1 MAKLK
6 IGICGWGNVA
16 TGLYEQLVNGDEIY
30 ADWEI
35 CCIGARR
42 DNPKCNPGSTKILRD
57 IFEVVEEDI
66 DVLVELIGGVE
77 TAKDLIT
84 RALCSG
90 KHVVTANK
98 AVIFEHGEELINLAK
113 KNDVELLFE
122 SAVCAGTPA
131 IKMLSNDLTANK
143 ISKVTGMLN
152 GTTNF
157 ILSNMEEG
165 ASYESV
171 LQEAQEKGYAEP
183 DPSLDVNGTDAA
195 HKIGILAALA
205 FNSGLPAKGF
215 YVEGIENIQSQ
226 DFTYANEFHLTV
238 KHLAVAKLNDEGIE
252 LRSHPVMLSKNSSLA
267 GLKGVRNGIQ
277 FDTNLL
283 GEFHVAGSGAGRES
297 TASGLISDI
306 FALSRSN
313 ESSPIRYPDFS
324 KKPNLLNFSDLIFK
338 YYVYLEVKDEP
349 GVLALISKI
358 FADQG
363 ISFDKVIQKDQ
374 ADDGNVPVVIFTN
387 PIIENEMQTALK
399 SLENHP
405 VISNSKIIRIEDL

>member
-1 MAKLK
+1 MTKLK

-35 CCIGARR
+35 SCIGARR
-42 DNPKCNPGSTKILRD
+42 DNSKCNPGSTKILRD
-57 IFEVVEEDI
+57 IFDVVEEDI
-66 DVLVELIGGVE
+66 DILVELIGGVRV
-77 TAKDLIT
+77 AKELIT
-84 RALCSG
+84 KALNSG
-90 KHVVTANK
+90 KHVITANK

-113 KNDVELLFE
+113 KNNVELLFE
-122 SAVCAGTPA
+122 SAVCAGTPV
-131 IKMLSNDLTANK
+131 IKMLSNDLAANE
-143 ISKVTGMLN
+143 ISKVAGMLN

-205 FNSGLPAKGF
+205 FNSGLPAPSF
-215 YVEGIENIQSQ
+215 HVEGIENIQSQ
-226 DFTYANEFHLTV
+226 DFAYANEFHLTV
-238 KHLAVAKLNDEGIE
+238 KHLAVAKLSDEGIE

-267 GLKGVRNGIQ
+267 GLMGVRNGIQ

-306 FALSRSN
+306 FALSKSN
-313 ESSPIRYPDFS
+313 GSSPMRYPDFS
-324 KKPNLLNFSDLIFK
+324 KKPNLLNFDDLIFK

-374 ADDGNVPVVIFTN
+374 LDNGNVPVVIFTD
-387 PIIENEMQTALK
+387 PIIENEMQTVMK

>member
-42 DNPKCNPGSTKILRD
+42 DNPKCNPGSTKFLRD

-84 RALCSG
+84 RALSSG

-113 KNDVELLFE
+113 KNNVELLFE

-131 IKMLSNDLTANK
+131 IKMFSNDLTANK
-143 ISKVTGMLN
+143 ISKVAGMLN

-205 FNSGLPAKGF
+205 FNSGLPTSSF
-215 YVEGIENIQSQ
+215 YVEGIEDIQSQ
-226 DFTYANEFHLTV
+226 DFTYANDFHLTV

-252 LRSHPVMLSKNSSLA
+252 LRSHPVMLSKDSSLA

-313 ESSPIRYPDFS
+313 GSSPMRYPDFS
-324 KKPNLLNFSDLIFK
+324 KKPNLLNFDDLVFK

-358 FADQG
+358 FADQSIG
-363 ISFDKVIQKDQ
+363 FDKVIQKDQ
-374 ADDGNVPVVIFTN
+374 LGNGNVPVVIFTD
-387 PIIENEMQTALK
+387 PIVENEMQTALK
-399 SLENHP
+399 DLKNNP
-405 VISNSKIIRIEDL
+405 VILSSKIIRIEDL

>member
-1 MAKLK
+1 MTKLK

-84 RALCSG
+84 RALSSG

-113 KNDVELLFE
+113 KNNVELLFE

-131 IKMLSNDLTANK
+131 IKMFSNDLTANK
-143 ISKVTGMLN
+143 ISKVAGMLN

-205 FNSGLPAKGF
+205 FNSGLPTSSF
-215 YVEGIENIQSQ
+215 YVEGIEDIQSQ
-226 DFTYANEFHLTV
+226 DFTYANDFHLTV

-252 LRSHPVMLSKNSSLA
+252 LRSHPVMLSKDSSLA

-313 ESSPIRYPDFS
+313 GSSPMRYPDFS
-324 KKPNLLNFSDLIFK
+324 KKPNLLNFDDLVFK

-358 FADQG
+358 FADQSIG
-363 ISFDKVIQKDQ
+363 FDKVIQKDQ
-374 ADDGNVPVVIFTN
+374 LGNGNVPVVIFTD
-387 PIIENEMQTALK
+387 PIVENEMQTALQDLK
-399 SLENHP
+399 NNP
-405 VISNSKIIRIEDL
+405 VILSSKIIRIEDL

>member
-84 RALCSG
+84 RALSSG

-113 KNDVELLFE
+113 KNNVELLFE

-131 IKMLSNDLTANK
+131 IKMFSNDLTANK
-143 ISKVTGMLN
+143 ISKVAGMLN

-205 FNSGLPAKGF
+205 FNSGLPVPSF
-215 YVEGIENIQSQ
+215 YVEGIEEIQSQ
-226 DFTYANEFHLTV
+226 DFTYANDFHLTV

-252 LRSHPVMLSKNSSLA
+252 LRSHPVMLSKDSSLA

-313 ESSPIRYPDFS
+313 GSSPMRYPDFS
-324 KKPNLLNFSDLIFK
+324 KKPNLLNFDDLVFK

-358 FADQG
+358 FADQSIG
-363 ISFDKVIQKDQ
+363 FDKVIQKDQ
-374 ADDGNVPVVIFTN
+374 LGNGNVPVVIFTD
-387 PIIENEMQTALK
+387 PIVENEMQTALK
-399 SLENHP
+399 DLKNNP
-405 VISNSKIIRIEDL
+405 VILSSKIIRIEDL

>member
-16 TGLYEQLVNGDEIY
+16 TGLYEQLVNGNEIY
-30 ADWEI
+30 SDWEI

-42 DNPKCNPGSTKILRD
+42 DNPKCNPGSIKILRD
-57 IFEVVEEDI
+57 IFDVVHEDI
-66 DVLVELIGGVE
+66 DVVVELIGGVE
-77 TAKDLIT
+77 TAKDLIAQ
-84 RALCSG
+84 ALESG

-113 KNDVELLFE
+113 KNNVELLFE
-122 SAVCAGTPA
+122 SAVCAGTPT
-131 IKMLSNDLTANK
+131 IKMLSNDLTANR
-143 ISKVTGMLN
+143 ITKVAGMLN

-165 ASYESV
+165 ASYDSV
-171 LQEAQEKGYAEP
+171 LKEAQEKGYAEP

-205 FNSGLPAKGF
+205 FNSGLPVSGI
-215 YVEGIENIQSQ
+215 YIEGIENIQLQ

-238 KHLAVAKLNDEGIE
+238 KHLAVAKLNDKGVE

-297 TASGLISDI
+297 TASGLISDL
-306 FALSRSN
+306 FALSKFN
-313 ESSPIRYPDFS
+313 GSSPMCYPDFS
-324 KKPNLLNFSDLIFK
+324 KKPNLLNFADLIFK

-374 ADDGNVPVVIFTN
+374 LDNGNVPVVIFTD

-399 SLENHP
+399 GLENYP

>member
-16 TGLYEQLVNGDEIY
+16 TGLYEQLVNGNEIY
-30 ADWEI
+30 SDWEI

-57 IFEVVEEDI
+57 IFDVVQEDI
-66 DVLVELIGGVE
+66 DVVVELIGGVE
-77 TAKDLIT
+77 TAKDLIAQ
-84 RALCSG
+84 ALKSG

-113 KNDVELLFE
+113 KNNVELLFE
-122 SAVCAGTPA
+122 SAVCAGTPT
-131 IKMLSNDLTANK
+131 IKMLSNDLTANR
-143 ISKVTGMLN
+143 ISKIAGMLN

-205 FNSGLPAKGF
+205 FNSGLPVSGF
-215 YVEGIENIQSQ
+215 YVEGIENIQLQ

-238 KHLAVAKLNDEGIE
+238 KHLAVAKLNDKGIE

-297 TASGLISDI
+297 TASGLISDL
-306 FALSRSN
+306 FVLSKFN
-313 ESSPIRYPDFS
+313 GSSPMHYPDFF
-324 KKPNLLNFSDLIFK
+324 KKPKLLNFGDLIFK

-374 ADDGNVPVVIFTN
+374 LDDGNVPVVIFTD

-405 VISNSKIIRIEDL
+405 VISHSKIIRIEDL

>member
-84 RALCSG
+84 RALSSG

-113 KNDVELLFE
+113 KNNVELLFE

-131 IKMLSNDLTANK
+131 IKMFSNDLTANK
-143 ISKVTGMLN
+143 ISKVAGMLN

-205 FNSGLPAKGF
+205 FNSGLPTPSF
-215 YVEGIENIQSQ
+215 YVEGIEDIQSQ
-226 DFTYANEFHLTV
+226 DFTYANDFHLTV

-252 LRSHPVMLSKNSSLA
+252 LRSHPVMLSKDSSLA

-313 ESSPIRYPDFS
+313 GSSPMRYPDFS
-324 KKPNLLNFSDLIFK
+324 KKPNLLNFDDLVFK

-374 ADDGNVPVVIFTN
+374 LEDGNVPVVIFTD

-399 SLENHP
+399 ILENHP

>member
-84 RALCSG
+84 RALSSG

-98 AVIFEHGEELINLAK
+98 AVIFEHGEELINIAI
-113 KNDVELLFE
+113 KNNVELLFE
-122 SAVCAGTPA
+122 SAVCAGTPS

-143 ISKVTGMLN
+143 ISKVAGMLN

-205 FNSGLPAKGF
+205 FNSGLPTSSF
-215 YVEGIENIQSQ
+215 YVEGIEDIQSQ
-226 DFTYANEFHLTV
+226 DFTYANDFHLTV

-252 LRSHPVMLSKNSSLA
+252 LRSHPVMLSKDSSLA

-313 ESSPIRYPDFS
+313 GSSPMRYPDFS
-324 KKPNLLNFSDLIFK
+324 KKPNLLNFDNLVFK

-358 FADQG
+358 FADQSIG
-363 ISFDKVIQKDQ
+363 FDKVIQKDQ
-374 ADDGNVPVVIFTN
+374 LGNGNVPVVIFTD
-387 PIIENEMQTALK
+387 PIVENEMQTALK
-399 SLENHP
+399 DLKNNP
-405 VISNSKIIRIEDL
+405 VILSSKIIRIEDL

>member
-16 TGLYEQLVNGDEIY
+16 TGLYEQLVNGNEIY
-30 ADWEI
+30 SDWEI

-57 IFEVVEEDI
+57 IFDVVHEDI
-66 DVLVELIGGVE
+66 DVVVELIGGVE
-77 TAKDLIT
+77 TAKDLIAQ
-84 RALCSG
+84 ALESG

-113 KNDVELLFE
+113 KNNVELLFE
-122 SAVCAGTPA
+122 SAVCAGTPT
-131 IKMLSNDLTANK
+131 IKMLSNDLTANR
-143 ISKVTGMLN
+143 ITKVAGMLN

-171 LQEAQEKGYAEP
+171 LKEAQEKGYAEP

-205 FNSGLPAKGF
+205 FNSGLPASGF
-215 YVEGIENIQSQ
+215 YIEGIENIQLQ
-226 DFTYANEFHLTV
+226 DFTYANEFHFTV
-238 KHLAVAKLNDEGIE
+238 KHLAVAKLNDKGVE

-297 TASGLISDI
+297 TASGLISDL
-306 FALSRSN
+306 FALSKFN
-313 ESSPIRYPDFS
+313 GSSPMCYPDFS
-324 KKPNLLNFSDLIFK
+324 KKPNLLNFADLIFK

-374 ADDGNVPVVIFTN
+374 LDNGNVPVVIFTD

-399 SLENHP
+399 GLENYP

>member
-84 RALCSG
+84 RALSSG

-113 KNDVELLFE
+113 KNNVELLFE

-143 ISKVTGMLN
+143 ISKVAGMLN

-205 FNSGLPAKGF
+205 FNSGLPTPSF
-215 YVEGIENIQSQ
+215 YVEGIEDIQSQ
-226 DFTYANEFHLTV
+226 DFTYANDFHLTV

-252 LRSHPVMLSKNSSLA
+252 LRSHPVMLSKDSSLA

-313 ESSPIRYPDFS
+313 GSSPMRYPDFS
-324 KKPNLLNFSDLIFK
+324 KKPNLLNFDDLVFK

-358 FADQG
+358 FADQSIG
-363 ISFDKVIQKDQ
+363 FDKVIQKDQ
-374 ADDGNVPVVIFTN
+374 LGNGNVPVVIFTD
-387 PIIENEMQTALK
+387 PIVENEMQTALK
-399 SLENHP
+399 DLKNNP
-405 VISNSKIIRIEDL
+405 VILSSKIIRIEDL

>member
-16 TGLYEQLVNGDEIY
+16 TGLYEQLVNGDDIY

-113 KNDVELLFE
+113 KNNVELLFE

-131 IKMLSNDLTANK
+131 IKMFSNDLTANK
-143 ISKVTGMLN
+143 ISKVAGMLN

-205 FNSGLPAKGF
+205 FNSGLPSPSF
-215 YVEGIENIQSQ
+215 YVEGIEDIQSQ
-226 DFTYANEFHLTV
+226 DFTYANDFHLTV

-252 LRSHPVMLSKNSSLA
+252 LRSHPVMLSKDSSLA

-313 ESSPIRYPDFS
+313 GSSPMRYPDFS
-324 KKPNLLNFSDLIFK
+324 KKPNLLNFDDLVFK

-358 FADQG
+358 FADQSIG
-363 ISFDKVIQKDQ
+363 FDKVIQKDQ
-374 ADDGNVPVVIFTN
+374 LGNGNVPVVIFTD
-387 PIIENEMQTALK
+387 PIVENEMQTALQDLK
-399 SLENHP
+399 NNP
-405 VISNSKIIRIEDL
+405 VILSSKIIRIEDL

>member
-16 TGLYEQLVNGDEIY
+16 TGLYEQLVNGNEIY
-30 ADWEI
+30 SDWEI

-57 IFEVVEEDI
+57 IFDVVHEDI
-66 DVLVELIGGVE
+66 DVVVELIGGVE
-77 TAKDLIT
+77 TAKDLIAQ
-84 RALCSG
+84 ALESG

-113 KNDVELLFE
+113 KNNVELLFE
-122 SAVCAGTPA
+122 SAVCAGTPT
-131 IKMLSNDLTANK
+131 IKMLSNDLTANR
-143 ISKVTGMLN
+143 ISKVAGMLN

-165 ASYESV
+165 ATYESV

-205 FNSGLPAKGF
+205 FNSGLPVSGF
-215 YVEGIENIQSQ
+215 YVEGIENIQLQ

-238 KHLAVAKLNDEGIE
+238 KHLAVAKLNDKGIE

-297 TASGLISDI
+297 TASGLISDL
-306 FALSRSN
+306 FALSKFN
-313 ESSPIRYPDFS
+313 GSSPMHYPDFF
-324 KKPNLLNFSDLIFK
+324 KKPKLLNFGDLIFK

-374 ADDGNVPVVIFTN
+374 LEDGNVPVVIFTD

-399 SLENHP
+399 GLENHP